1 MTIIYISG
9 IDGCGKTTQAQR
21 LAARLN
27 DAGKIAEYQWLRW
40 EPSILP
46 LIRKIRGGLSG
57 KKASGS
63 PAAGHRV
70 ADENSAHSNWKSLKR
85 RLLSSKLFQKLW
97 LFYATRDYYNA
108 YRKARST
115 WKSDYII
122 LDRYLFDFIVDQAL
136 NLGRDAGIFQQEI
149 ENTVLR
155 HAQKPDITVIIDIP
169 AELGY
174 MRKRDGTA
182 LEYLKE
188 RETIYKNFGAAHNVL
203 HVDGTQTPEAIHEI
217 IYTWLEKRSETPA

>member
-21 LAARLN
+21 LASRLN
-27 DAGKIAEYQWLRW
+27 SSGKTAEYQWLRW

-46 LIRKIRGGLSG
+46 VIRKIKGLLSG
-57 KKASGS
+57 KKRTATYD
-63 PAAGHRV
+63 AGHRV
-70 ADENSAHSNWKSLKR
+70 ADENSIHTSWKRLKR
-85 RLLSSKLFQKLW
+85 RLLSSKLFQTMW
-97 LFYATRDYYNA
+97 LFYATRDYYIA

-122 LDRYLFDFIVDQAL
+122 LDRYLYDFVVDQAL
-136 NLGRDAGIFQQEI
+136 NLGREPGVFQQEM
-149 ENTVLR
+149 ENTALR
-155 HAQKPDITVIIDIP
+155 HAQKPDFTVIIDIP

-174 MRKRDGTA
+174 TRKRDGTA

-188 RETIYKNFGAAHNVL
+188 REAIYNNFSAADNVL
-203 HVDGTQTPEAIHEI
+203 HIDGAQSPEAIHEL
-217 IYTWLEKRSETPA
+217 IYAWISRRNG